1 MPISIEELD
10 SSTREENITIILG
23 KGILLKIIENSEKRN
38 LLNNKVV
45 KKFVSSPNLCHDDI
59 RFPILEL
66 SKIETSWSVPKF
78 MKSLLD
84 ISQRKDFKVW
94 INSVEL
100 PSSVIAASKF
110 YKDLEEEFSQT
121 VKQKLSKIPKEELE
135 EITSDLMYTLVGK
148 IDEKLAKEENEKII
162 AIGDSIKERTGF
174 DILVPSTL
182 LLCPNCRV
190 LLSTEEY
197 RGSKKCYLCKNK
209 IKRHDANRVYIH
221 KLNDHIKKVLEK
233 NLWFEAYMAR
243 LLRKL
248 GYKTWTGVHVM
259 GASGI
264 LHEIDVLA
272 IRKGTVLNVE
282 CKTGK
287 VSRNDVFNFC
297 TKVGDLKSHVS
308 ILALIQKLPESE
320 TREFVKKN
328 PAIIRLEDMGK
339 RRESEIVNYL
349 KGRLTIKA

>member
-1 MPISIEELD
+1 
-10 SSTREENITIILG
+10 
-23 KGILLKIIENSEKRN
+23 
-38 LLNNKVV
+38 
-45 KKFVSSPNLCHDDI
+45 
-59 RFPILEL
+59 
-66 SKIETSWSVPKF
+66 
-78 MKSLLD
+78 
-84 ISQRKDFKVW
+84 
-94 INSVEL
+94 
-100 PSSVIAASKF
+100 
-110 YKDLEEEFSQT
+110 
-121 VKQKLSKIPKEELE
+121 
-135 EITSDLMYTLVGK
+135 
-148 IDEKLAKEENEKII
+148 
-162 AIGDSIKERTGF
+162 
-174 DILVPSTL
+174 
-182 LLCPNCRV
+182 
-190 LLSTEEY
+190 
-197 RGSKKCYLCKNK
+197 
-209 IKRHDANRVYIH
+209 
-221 KLNDHIKKVLEK
+221 
-233 NLWFEAYMAR
+233 MAR

-287 VSRNDVFNFC
+287 VSRNAVFNFC